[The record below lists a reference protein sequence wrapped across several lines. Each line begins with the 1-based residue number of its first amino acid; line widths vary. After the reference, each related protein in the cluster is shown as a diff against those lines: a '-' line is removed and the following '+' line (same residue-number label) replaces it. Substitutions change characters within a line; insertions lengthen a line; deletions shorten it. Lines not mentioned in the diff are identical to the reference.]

1 MIRRPPYI
9 EIYDASRSKGFTDI
23 VRWRS
28 LAVLKAV
35 KKVTRHLGLGAEAFR
50 SVIGC

>member
-1 MIRRPPYI
+1 MKT
-9 EIYDASRSKGFTDI
+9 YDASRFKGFTDI
-23 VRWRS
+23 VGWRS
-28 LAVLKAV
+28 LAAFKAG